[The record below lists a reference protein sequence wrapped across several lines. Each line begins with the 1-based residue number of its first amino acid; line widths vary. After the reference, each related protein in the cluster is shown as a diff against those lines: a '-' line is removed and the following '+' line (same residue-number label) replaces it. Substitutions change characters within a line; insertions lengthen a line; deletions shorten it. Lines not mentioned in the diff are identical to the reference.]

1 MKYSRLFPITLVLG
15 VLVLTFGTYLLIF
28 MHYHERAYVF
38 LGTGA
43 ACLIGGIAGVIS
55 AHAKVKMAIFYGIM
69 AFSVIG
75 LTVGL
80 NYLTYHLIQDQ
91 ERGYAVLAG
100 GTFLLIVGIVGGI
113 TGQPGARL
121 AAFFSTLA
129 LGVIASG
136 GIAFMLIGSHLWTL
150 DKYRQDAYIALAIGI
165 ICLIGGIAS
174 AAMTQYK
181 VAVPAE
187 QRK

>member
-1 MKYSRLFPITLVLG
+1 MKHSKLFPIILVLG
-15 VLVLTFGTYLLIF
+15 ALVLTFGTYLLIF

-38 LGTGA
+38 LATGA

-69 AFSVIG
+69 AFSIIG
-75 LTVGL
+75 LAVGV
-80 NYLTYHLIQDQ
+80 NYLTYHFIQDQ
-91 ERGYAVLAG
+91 ERGYAVLAV
-100 GTFLLIVGIVGGI
+100 GTLFLIVGIVGGI
-113 TGQPGARL
+113 VGQPGARS

-136 GIAFMLIGSHLWTL
+136 GIALLLIGSHLLTIHR
-150 DKYRQDAYIALAIGI
+150 YRLDAYMILAIGI

-174 AAMTQYK
+174 ATMTQYK
-181 VAVPAE
+181 VAV
-187 QRK
+187 QRR